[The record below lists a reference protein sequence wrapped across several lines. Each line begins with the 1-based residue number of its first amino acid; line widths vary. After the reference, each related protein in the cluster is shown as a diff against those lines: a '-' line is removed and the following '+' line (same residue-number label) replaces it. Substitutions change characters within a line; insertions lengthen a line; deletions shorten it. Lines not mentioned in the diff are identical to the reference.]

1 MTTPPASNESDIK
14 KRMLPDC
21 EMGDPNETR
30 SGQTWHQLLLYPS
43 PSSSQL
49 SYNSEL
55 QTDAGSQPSTPLQ
68 QPTRV
73 SGLFGEMDESATN
86 YDSGNFSLSE
96 SGCKEKV
103 PFATVG
109 TGAEMHHRFV
119 QLNTELYQTKT
130 ELLTYKYKW
139 NEIRN
144 EIELGLSKKIDK
156 LLDEKNELEQ
166 ELEDVRKELARLKA
180 QPLDQHG
187 RDLLRIRSE
196 LDGLRLDLSCKEKA
210 NECLKQKIVEQH
222 VEKENLAIKLKSLEH
237 QLLEGKNEICGVKAT
252 EQWYRDELH
261 RCQNENAKL
270 KESYS
275 CLEALLYKEREE
287 KTALIEETQKE
298 ELRLNEENC
307 ALHRSLASA
316 YVDRAKEAVENVTK
330 QHTEELAKE
339 QKASANRVADLMEQ
353 NELLNKQNSEL
364 LAVLSQLQDSLQ
376 QHKLQLNVMAKNE
389 KEVERYMTHLRQQ
402 RESDKSQIETL
413 TAQLAR
419 ESFTKRQIDVS
430 VEKLKAQVKVLSI
443 NFSST
448 DWQRS
453 GAKECESIQQ
463 HNRNLQDQ
471 CNRLIIAQQQ
481 QQQQQQLKGELAMC
495 TEKANPR
502 RDEMQLLENFRSIQS
517 KNLDLELKLGQCAS
531 IGKDIEA
538 TPSYNI
544 VKRSEE
550 TIRSLKQDVEE
561 LEQKLFRQ
569 PTGKGKATNEKGHQ
583 SLCSRHGSRCWES
596 VADAGLTNEEE
607 DVEIRNLRIMLKAIE
622 NENRRRLKRYELN
635 NRTLL
640 KKSKEHAR
648 ERKQAEQRV
657 EELLREHEKCATLRC
672 EMSSARERCLLMEA
686 DLETFKQEAATL
698 RSEKDRLI
706 NLLENNCLLT
716 TDRDVWGSLKR
727 AFKEL
732 HELKKVRKEND
743 RLHDQLERE
752 AEKVK
757 QLESSIG
764 DWKRATEMQTA
775 ETEDVRDELAEKVR
789 QLEESQ
795 HTLVRITQE
804 NSSLE
809 QNASVAG
816 LQEKNLTEKLH
827 DLERL
832 VRVQEIRLE
841 TAHERLKLYE
851 QSDALIAAAKE
862 TFFSD
867 LQSLQDAIL
876 LEKQEKYELE
886 EEVRELRQN
895 MVNAVGNSL
904 QNFQPRDSSAE
915 GSGHLSATVLS
926 PEMQSLS
933 LSVTSLDIDQLRA
946 LVEESSRTR
955 YSLQPLHECVSSLK
969 LEMDNLNSVLQIANY
984 PQPQQQPLHH
994 QQQHPQ
1000 RFPLSLMD
1008 ELKDATNGRYGSR

>member
-1 MTTPPASNESDIK
+1 M
-14 KRMLPDC
+14 PDC

-49 SYNSEL
+49 SYISEL

-73 SGLFGEMDESATN
+73 SGLFGETDESATN

-96 SGCKEKV
+96 SGCKEKA

-156 LLDEKNELEQ
+156 LLDEKNELEH

-180 QPLDQHG
+180 QPLDQNG

-210 NECLKQKIVEQH
+210 NECLKQKI
-222 VEKENLAIKLKSLEH
+222 
-237 QLLEGKNEICGVKAT
+237 
-252 EQWYRDELH
+252 
-261 RCQNENAKL
+261 
-270 KESYS
+270 
-275 CLEALLYKEREE
+275 
-287 KTALIEETQKE
+287 
-298 ELRLNEENC
+298 
-307 ALHRSLASA
+307 
-316 YVDRAKEAVENVTK
+316 
-330 QHTEELAKE
+330 
-339 QKASANRVADLMEQ
+339 
-353 NELLNKQNSEL
+353 
-364 LAVLSQLQDSLQ
+364 
-376 QHKLQLNVMAKNE
+376 QHKQQLNVMAKNE

-463 HNRNLQDQ
+463 QNRDLQDQ
-471 CNRLIIAQQQ
+471 CNRLIIA
-481 QQQQQQLKGELAMC
+481 QQQQLKGELAMC

-502 RDEMQLLENFRSIQS
+502 RDEMLLLENFRSIQS

-531 IGKDIEA
+531 IGKDIEV

-569 PTGKGKATNEKGHQ
+569 PTGKGKATHEKGHQ

-596 VADAGLTNEEE
+596 VAHDGLTNEEE

-657 EELLREHEKCATLRC
+657 EELLKEHEKCATLRC

-732 HELKKVRKEND
+732 HELKKMRKEND

-752 AEKVK
+752 VEKAK
-757 QLESSIG
+757 QLECSIG
-764 DWKRATEMQTA
+764 DWKRAAEMQTA
-775 ETEDVRDELAEKVR
+775 ETEEVRAELAEKVR
-789 QLEESQ
+789 ELEESQ

-904 QNFQPRDSSAE
+904 QPD
-915 GSGHLSATVLS
+915 
-926 PEMQSLS
+926 
-933 LSVTSLDIDQLRA
+933 
-946 LVEESSRTR
+946 
-955 YSLQPLHECVSSLK
+955 
-969 LEMDNLNSVLQIANY
+969 
-984 PQPQQQPLHH
+984 
-994 QQQHPQ
+994 
-1000 RFPLSLMD
+1000 
-1008 ELKDATNGRYGSR
+1008 